1 MRKNMVGDGIL
12 VESKKKKIVDALLL
26 MKVVMTRKALFPQ
39 MIIVG

>member
-1 MRKNMVGDGIL
+1 MVGDGIL

-26 MKVVMTRKALFPQ
+26 MKVAMTRKALFPQ